1 MKCVGTSY
9 LEAIR
14 CLKDQDKQPCRT
26 IHLSYVPGNYI
37 FLYLLKLFFLDLQL
51 ILISKILR

>member
-1 MKCVGTSY
+1 MKCVGASY

-26 IHLSYVPGNYI
+26 IHLSYVPGNYSFLVINI
-37 FLYLLKLFFLDLQL
+37 F
-51 ILISKILR
+51 KILLIYN